1 MYTKYRSLPHSI
13 FSAFNNGFLIL
24 LSVLCVLPFIHLIA
38 VSLSAEGPS
47 AANLVGLWPV
57 GFNLEAYRVSLQD
70 KDILQALFVS
80 IKRVALGVFLNMLL
94 TILVAYPLSR
104 EELQFPGR
112 NIYVWFFIITMLF
125 GPGLIPGY
133 ILIKELGLF
142 SSIWALILP
151 STVPV
156 FNILILMNFFRQL
169 PKELEEAAF
178 IDGANHM
185 TTLIRIYLP
194 LSMPSLAT
202 LVLFCTIGHWNA
214 WFDGLIY
221 MKDTAKYPLQT
232 YLRILIDKSSAAV
245 SMDDALRMMKVS
257 QRSLIASQIII
268 AIVPILMIYPFLQK
282 YIKNGLVLGSVK
294 G

>member
-1 MYTKYRSLPHSI
+1 MNFQSKPYRV
-13 FSAFNNGFLIL
+13 FSGANQTFLVL
-24 LSVLCVLPFIHLIA
+24 LSVLCVLPFIHLLA

-47 AANLVGLWPV
+47 AANEVGLWPV
-57 GFNLEAYRVSLQD
+57 GFNWDAYRTSFRDANILRALLVS
-70 KDILQALFVS
+70 AE
-80 IKRVALGVFLNMLL
+80 RVALGVTLNMLI
-94 TILVAYPLSR
+94 TILVAFPLSR
-104 EELQFPGR
+104 EAKQFPGR
-112 NIYVWFFIITMLF
+112 TAYVWFFIVTMLF

-178 IDGANHM
+178 IDGANYVK
-185 TTLIRIYLP
+185 TLIRVILP
-194 LSMPSLAT
+194 LSLPSLAT

-214 WFDGLIY
+214 WFDGMIY
-221 MKDTAKYPLQT
+221 MKDTAMYPLQT
-232 YLRILIDKSSAAV
+232 YLRILIDKSSAAI
-245 SMDDALRMMKVS
+245 SMDDALRNMQIS
-257 QRSLIASQIII
+257 RRSLVSSQIII
-268 AIVPILMIYPFLQK
+268 SILPILFIYPFLQK
-282 YIKNGLVLGSVK
+282 YIKDGLVLGSVK